1 MVAVEPVAAASGP
14 LSALISATNPV
25 TFLGSLSYR
34 GWFGLGL
41 VALVSYCNWIS
52 TLSRRPKDAPCPEFG
67 RVLRVLYGLFGT
79 RVAEFVLGYFLFTK
93 AGEPQPEQN
102 GGTVAMTVGRPELR
116 VEIIPVLGQPSTL
129 TPTPTP
135 TIDRKTRTPIRCSA
149 RCWAATTRTSCGTR
163 RIPSAVRSSWTH
175 PTREPHRARI
185 LD

>member
-67 RVLRVLYGLFGT
+67 RECCCGACAVRGLFGT
-79 RVAEFVLGYFLFTK
+79 LCRGVKQKEH
-93 AGEPQPEQN
+93 PRQ
-102 GGTVAMTVGRPELR
+102 
-116 VEIIPVLGQPSTL
+116 
-129 TPTPTP
+129 
-135 TIDRKTRTPIRCSA
+135 
-149 RCWAATTRTSCGTR
+149 
-163 RIPSAVRSSWTH
+163 H
-175 PTREPHRARI
+175 PTSSLPC
-185 LD
+185 